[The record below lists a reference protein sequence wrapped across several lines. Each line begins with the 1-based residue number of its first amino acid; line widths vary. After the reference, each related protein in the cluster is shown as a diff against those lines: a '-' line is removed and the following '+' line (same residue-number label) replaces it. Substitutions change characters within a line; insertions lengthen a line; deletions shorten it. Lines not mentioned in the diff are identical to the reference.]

1 MYKNVLYLLIITALQ
16 ITLVN
21 CNGKSEKQDK
31 ADSRVLK
38 KTIKNER
45 FKFIFEIPQNWKTAA
60 LSDNG
65 DGFYILIPGED
76 EDIRIYGEELPDTD
90 DTSVFNC
97 TEKETFNFYD
107 GVKGIRCNSKGDGL
121 FILRSDNGKRVI
133 FYCEAEKSF
142 NDTLIEVAK
151 SIRFY

>member
-1 MYKNVLYLLIITALQ
+1 MYKKVFYFLIITALQ

-21 CNGKSEKQDK
+21 CKGRSEKQNK
-31 ADSRVLK
+31 ADTRVMK
-38 KTIKNER
+38 KAIKNER
-45 FKFIFEIPQNWKTAA
+45 FKFIFDIPQNWKTAA

-65 DGFYILIPGED
+65 DGYFILTPD
-76 EDIRIYGEELPDTD
+76 NEDIRIYGEELSDAD

-97 TEKETFNFYD
+97 TSKETFSFYD

-142 NDTLIEVAK
+142 NDTLIDVAK